1 MISDIQTDLV
11 QGNSEAF
18 FDNFDVMHKFL
29 LIFNFLEYLN
39 SKYEKNVERVKSSDR
54 AFRKGEQ
61 FYEKIGKC
69 NKS

>member
-1 MISDIQTDLV
+1 
-11 QGNSEAF
+11 
-18 FDNFDVMHKFL
+18 MHKFL